1 MRKDL
6 VAVVGA
12 LLFLASATCS
22 ATSTRTYV
30 ASAGSDANTAFTCD
44 ATHPCRTF
52 AVALTQT
59 TAGGEIVALDAGGYG
74 RVVIDRSVSIIGNP
88 GVFAGIGVGAGGN
101 GTGVEIATAGVEV
114 VLRNLVITG
123 QGGAYG
129 ILMTAGSSLAV
140 EKCVI
145 ANFSAYNQ
153 HGIRVQAA
161 ASVRVVETL
170 FRDNYRAV
178 SIEDGA
184 QAVVSR
190 SEVHG
195 VTRSGV
201 TAYVLSG
208 GPVGVVSSVVVSDSV
223 ISGTRNGSDYGV
235 AGQSLV
241 AGSTVE
247 IQAKNSSLSHLSYGV
262 AAENRSTV
270 TVSGSLVT
278 RNSHGLYQAGTGV
291 LRSPG
296 NNTVTENNIDSIGTV
311 TPLILL

>member
-1 MRKDL
+1 MRKTL
-6 VAVVGA
+6 VAVAGT
-12 LLFLASATCS
+12 LLFLVSATCS

-30 ASAGSDANTAFTCD
+30 ASTGNDANTAFTCD

-59 TAGGEIVALDAGGYG
+59 TAGGEIVALDASGYG
-74 RVVIDRSVSIIGNP
+74 RVVIDRSVAIIGNP

-123 QGGAYG
+123 QGGEYG
-129 ILMTAGSSLAV
+129 IRMTAGSSLAV

-145 ANFSAYNQ
+145 SNFSG

-161 ASVRVVETL
+161 AGVRVVETL
-170 FRDNYRAV
+170 FRDNFRAV

-201 TAYVLSG
+201 TAYVLAG

-223 ISGTRNGSDYGV
+223 ISGTRNGIDFGV
-235 AGQSLV
+235 AGLSQV

-247 IQAKNSSLSHLSYGV
+247 IQVKNSSLSHLGYGV
-262 AAENRSTV
+262 AAEPRSTM

-278 RNSHGLYQAGTGV
+278 RNGTGLNQTGTGV

-296 NNTVTENNIDSIGTV
+296 NNTVTENTTNSSGTV
-311 TPLILL
+311 TPLTLL